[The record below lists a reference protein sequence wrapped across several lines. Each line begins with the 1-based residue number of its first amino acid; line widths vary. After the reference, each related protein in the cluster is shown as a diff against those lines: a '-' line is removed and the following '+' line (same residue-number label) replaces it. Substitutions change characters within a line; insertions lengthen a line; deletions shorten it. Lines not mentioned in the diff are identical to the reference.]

1 METFADGYREPI
13 RGAAYKTNPC
23 TAMTDV
29 ISIGGCSCIHLVNG
43 LTDYL
48 FFLSFYLLKV
58 SIGGLGCARVP
69 FLPVNSGDNLT
80 FSLLNVCT
88 AKPNSPF
95 YASETQYSG
104 WLCVDSTSAWKRLTP
119 EINHCLEASF
129 EEYFLFIS
137 LCT

>member
-48 FFLSFYLLKV
+48 FFILLSAESEYRW
-58 SIGGLGCARVP
+58 LG
-69 FLPVNSGDNLT
+69 
-80 FSLLNVCT
+80 VC
-88 AKPNSPF
+88 
-95 YASETQYSG
+95 
-104 WLCVDSTSAWKRLTP
+104 
-119 EINHCLEASF
+119 
-129 EEYFLFIS
+129 
-137 LCT
+137 